1 MQTSKAYAPPE
12 PSQPFPH
19 PILSPLQEAKP
30 WLIASLAPILLHR
43 DSPYSALSAAKGQC
57 ATTCHGDTSTEQ
69 NQDSAAE
76 GTLLA
81 PAPQVHSKCWAAM
94 HLAWFGIPKSLEVGG
109 NICLYFRRHHQCN
122 PEERKSFVVQTIR
135 EGRADELEAAVI
147 RSPILNQ
154 FSVADTN
161 RITSSYQRKI
171 KALSMQN

>member
-76 GTLLA
+76 GTWLA
-81 PAPQVHSKCWAAM
+81 PELQAA
-94 HLAWFGIPKSLEVGG
+94 L
-109 NICLYFRRHHQCN
+109 
-122 PEERKSFVVQTIR
+122 
-135 EGRADELEAAVI
+135 
-147 RSPILNQ
+147 
-154 FSVADTN
+154 
-161 RITSSYQRKI
+161 
-171 KALSMQN
+171 KALGSDAPCMVWHSQKPGGGRQRLFIF